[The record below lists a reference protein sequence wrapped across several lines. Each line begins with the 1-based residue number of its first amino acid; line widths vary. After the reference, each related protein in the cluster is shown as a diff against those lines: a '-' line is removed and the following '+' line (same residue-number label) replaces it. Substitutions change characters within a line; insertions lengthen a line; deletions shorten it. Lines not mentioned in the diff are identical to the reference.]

1 MVGYGRTL
9 KADPWEWRYTTSPAG
24 LSGGSAEGASEGR
37 QPLTGPHLPPAAQAA
52 QTTEKES
59 PRACRAQKPPLKGQ
73 ALAFLSLAAAATKL
87 HFHAARRAGGQNNI
101 KRKPTCLQGAK
112 AFSQRTDP
120 ALLSSTHLPRTPS
133 QLASRASLFYTEKI
147 LAAQTAAPNH
157 IFCPARGA

>member
-1 MVGYGRTL
+1 MVGYGRPL
-9 KADPWEWRYTTSPAG
+9 KADPWEWKYTTSPAG
-24 LSGGSAEGASEGR
+24 SSGGSAEGASEGR
-37 QPLTGPHLPPAAQAA
+37 QPLTGPHLPPVAQAA
-52 QTTEKES
+52 QIEENES
-59 PRACRAQKPPLKGQ
+59 FRTRRVQTPPFKGQ
-73 ALAFLSLAAAATKL
+73 ALAFFLLVAVATKL
-87 HFHAARRAGGQNNI
+87 HFHAARRAGGPNN
-101 KRKPTCLQGAK
+101 RKGKPPRLQGAK